1 MENRLRE
8 LLTTSRP
15 ASGAFVTLRDPAVLE
30 IVALAGF
37 DFAMIDLEHTAIS
50 LESLENLLRAAK
62 AYKLGVLVRV
72 PDVDPK
78 FILRVLDIGTEG
90 ILIPHV
96 RDVETV
102 EKAVLAVRYPPV
114 GHRGFYGSA
123 RAADY
128 SAHGLATNRELAE
141 ELNKSVVLGILL
153 EDQEAIEEAEKIVAT
168 PGIDFVI
175 VGPADLSA
183 SLGLLDT
190 KKHPTI
196 GAAIE
201 RVRNASRRS
210 GVALC
215 LAVEHATY
223 PLTAAEA
230 TKMGAQLMLAGLDR
244 GLLLGGFRS
253 VQQRLRTSEGAL
265 PGE

>member
-1 MENRLRE
+1 MKNRLRT
-8 LLTTSRP
+8 LLTASRP
-15 ASGAFVTLRDPAVLE
+15 ACGAFVTLRDPAVLE

-37 DFAMIDLEHTAIS
+37 DFAMIDLEHTSIS
-50 LESLENLLRAAK
+50 LESLEDLLRAAQ
-62 AYKLGVLVRV
+62 AHDLGVLVRV

-96 RDVETV
+96 RGVETV
-102 EKAVLAVRYPPV
+102 QTAVSAVRYPPI
-114 GHRGFYGSA
+114 GHRGFYGAA

-128 SAHGLATNRELAE
+128 SAHGLGTNRELAQ

-153 EDQEAIEEAEKIVAT
+153 EDQEAIAEADTIVAT

-190 KKHPTI
+190 KKHPSI

-201 RVRNASRRS
+201 RVRDAARRS

-215 LAVEHATY
+215 LPVEHATY

-253 VQQRLRTSEGAL
+253 VRERLRTEEGAL
-265 PGE
+265 PKQ